1 MADEIRPSGSEEQEQ
16 RIYDLER
23 RNAALSRFVDELN
36 SVVIEQDK
44 RLMKLER
51 EFRDM
56 MKQTGAGGSDP
67 VQERPPHY

>member
-1 MADEIRPSGSEEQEQ
+1 MTDEIRRSGGEEQEQ

-36 SVVIEQDK
+36 AVVIEQDK

-51 EFRDM
+51 EFREL
-56 MKQTGAGGSDP
+56 MKQTGPGGSDS

>member
-1 MADEIRPSGSEEQEQ
+1 MTDETRHPNGEDQEQ

-36 SVVIEQDK
+36 AVVIEQDK

-51 EFRDM
+51 DFRELV
-56 MKQTGAGGSDP
+56 KQTGIGGSDP
-67 VQERPPHY
+67 VQDRPPHY

>member
-1 MADEIRPSGSEEQEQ
+1 MTDEIRHSGSEEQEQ

-36 SVVIEQDK
+36 AVVIEQDK

-51 EFRDM
+51 EFRELA
-56 MKQTGAGGSDP
+56 KQAGPSGSDAA
-67 VQERPPHY
+67 QDRPPHY